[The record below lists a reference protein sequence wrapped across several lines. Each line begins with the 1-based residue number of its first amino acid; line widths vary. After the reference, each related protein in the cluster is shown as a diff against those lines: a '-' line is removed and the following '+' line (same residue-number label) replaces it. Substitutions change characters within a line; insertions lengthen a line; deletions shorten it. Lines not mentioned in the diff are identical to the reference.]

1 MRYKKDI
8 TVFLNSH
15 LDDMVEDHFEV
26 WQDRYYRM
34 SNEDVYWDICN
45 NFDFSAD
52 IDYIQTELDRELTS
66 DEQEYFIFRFERTAK
81 KNFYKRGYRW

>member
-15 LDDMVEDHFEV
+15 LDDIIEDHFEV
-26 WQDRYYRM
+26 WKDRYYRM
-34 SNEDVYWDICN
+34 SNEDVYWELCN
-45 NFDFSAD
+45 NYDFSAD
-52 IDYIQTELDRELTS
+52 IDYIQNELDRELTS
-66 DEQEYFIFRFERTAK
+66 DEQEYFISRFERTAK